1 MLLTPVNLFLQR
13 QTTLKNT
20 AKSANQTS
28 VTAPMPYDS
37 VSFGKKLSNE
47 ETTAIFN
54 NYNPVVKDFDSYH
67 VPVHNKDI
75 ARRLQKSYTEKSF
88 HDLFKYVKKHGTF
101 DIT

>member
-37 VSFGKKLSNE
+37 VSFGKKL
-47 ETTAIFN
+47 
-54 NYNPVVKDFDSYH
+54 
-67 VPVHNKDI
+67 
-75 ARRLQKSYTEKSF
+75 
-88 HDLFKYVKKHGTF
+88 
-101 DIT
+101 